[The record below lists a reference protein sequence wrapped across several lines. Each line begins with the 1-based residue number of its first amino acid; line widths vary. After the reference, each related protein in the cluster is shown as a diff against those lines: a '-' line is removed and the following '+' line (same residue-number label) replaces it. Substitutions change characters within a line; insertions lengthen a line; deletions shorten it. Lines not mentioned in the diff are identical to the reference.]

1 MTTTFNFPE
10 TDVVGCR
17 FPRCTG
23 RNGEVDVDNTTK
35 EYYYKLLPGM
45 PKPKLGDFL
54 VTACANG
61 FQVCVVTTLNAM
73 TNYKDLAY
81 AVGVVDVEAY
91 QRELNR
97 KKMAEAAYAQLMKKK
112 KELEES
118 VTLDLLAEKSP
129 EFAALLKAYRDLQ
142 G

>member
-10 TDVVGCR
+10 TDIVGCR
-17 FPRCTG
+17 FPKCNG
-23 RNGEVDVDNTTK
+23 RNGEITVDNTSK
-35 EYYYKLLPGM
+35 EYFYKLLPGM

-54 VTACANG
+54 VTSCSNG

-73 TNYKDLAY
+73 SNFKDLAY
-81 AVGVVDVEAY
+81 AVGAVDVQYYKDAL
-91 QRELNR
+91 RR
-97 KKMAEAAYAQLMKKK
+97 KDLLDAAYAQLMRKK

-129 EFAALLKAYRDLQ
+129 EFAALLQTYRGLLF
-142 G
+142 